1 MNLTVS
7 FGSDKYTA
15 TATALNLYRVKPL
28 PVGSDLLNILC
39 PIKNKPPTAFW
50 PAPIALLYVVNENS
64 WTLDTESTQI
74 NDAWKS
80 AIQAHLEKLNPGN
93 GQEVMKYLEAYS
105 NDVWWPNGLR
115 CPVYPF
121 DVCNITQIVDRP
133 ASAGKIHPDWGQY
146 WGKVQTV
153 KYDPN
158 NAPNIEALPYY
169 LMSNQC
175 DMNHNGQTLMA
186 FDDSGRNVQFP
197 RISTHDVWVNMDCV
211 EEQ

>member
-1 MNLTVS
+1 MNLTVN

-15 TATALNLYRVKPL
+15 TAAALNLYRVKP
-28 PVGSDLLNILC
+28 VFGDLLNILC
-39 PIKNKPPTAFW
+39 PTKSKPPTAFW
-50 PAPIALLYVVNENS
+50 PAPIALLYVKDENS
-64 WTLDTESTQI
+64 WSLEVEATI
-74 NDAWKS
+74 PNGAWVN
-80 AIQAHLEKLNPGN
+80 AIETHLEKLNPGN
-93 GQEVMKYLEAYS
+93 GKGVLEYLQAYS
-105 NDVWWPNGLR
+105 NDVWWSNGLR

-158 NAPNIEALPYY
+158 NVPNIEALPYY

-197 RISTHDVWVNMDCV
+197 RISTHGVWVNMDCV
-211 EEQ
+211 EAQ

>member
-7 FGSDKYTA
+7 FGSDKYTSI
-15 TATALNLYRVKPL
+15 ATALNLYRVKP
-28 PVGSDLLNILC
+28 VFGDLLNILC
-39 PIKNKPPTAFW
+39 PDHKESPCYRLLARADCIAVRQRRTTLGRWKPKRHRSMMLGSPPFKHILKNS
-50 PAPIALLYVVNENS
+50 I
-64 WTLDTESTQI
+64 
-74 NDAWKS
+74 
-80 AIQAHLEKLNPGN
+80 PGN

-105 NDVWWPNGLR
+105 NDVWWSNGLR

-158 NAPNIEALPYY
+158 NVPNIEALPI
-169 LMSNQC
+169 LF
-175 DMNHNGQTLMA
+175 A
-186 FDDSGRNVQFP
+186 VQSV
-197 RISTHDVWVNMDCV
+197 RYES
-211 EEQ
+211 